1 MKYPILESAIIK
13 YGIPKKQLAEE
24 LGLTQAGISR
34 KFVGK
39 SNFTLEEAFY
49 IADRLGSTVDE
60 LFREKSKIQPAKSR
74 LDAQEIHDLTLKAIR
89 DIREAEQL
97 QSDKT

>member
-34 KFVGK
+34 MI
-39 SNFTLEEAFY
+39 EWAY
-49 IADRLGSTVDE
+49 DRLEIKGGGSDDNTE
-60 LFREKSKIQPAKSR
+60 NP
-74 LDAQEIHDLTLKAIR
+74 
-89 DIREAEQL
+89 
-97 QSDKT
+97 